1 LEEAANNDIL
11 VYQEFRKASENLA
24 KDNQLIRVN
33 PFDFEVNELNHI
45 SIPMNAGDFLKLI

>member
-1 LEEAANNDIL
+1 
-11 VYQEFRKASENLA
+11 
-24 KDNQLIRVN
+24 LIRVN